1 MSRYFSWASV
11 VGSECELSNT
21 EIECALCAL
30 CKNRVA
36 LLFKPVEDR
45 GREERGAELNLSLIR
60 TWIWVNP
67 WGIPQNQLWRALF
80 HIHRTDTHMHNEE
93 NTIIFGLI
101 SPKQYLHCWLFT
113 QIEEQ
118 KKFGCFQLLLLLQN
132 WLARWLQRARARRLW
147 ERVSLIVGDWN
158 AVWKAHFL
166 QTAARHGNWI
176 TN

>member
-11 VGSECELSNT
+11 VGSKCELSNT

-36 LLFKPVEDR
+36 LLFKPVADG
-45 GREERGAELNLSLIR
+45 GRERRRGELNLSLIR

-80 HIHRTDTHMHNEE
+80 HIHRTDTHMHNVEH
-93 NTIIFGLI
+93 TINLAYFYQNSICTVGF
-101 SPKQYLHCWLFT
+101 LHKSRSK
-113 QIEEQ
+113 

-147 ERVSLIVGDWN
+147 ESAPNYGRLECSVKSTFSSN
-158 AVWKAHFL
+158 SSQTWKL
-166 QTAARHGNWI
+166 N
-176 TN
+176 N

>member
-36 LLFKPVEDR
+36 LLFKPVEGR

-80 HIHRTDTHMHNEE
+80 HIHRTDTHMHNEK
-93 NTIIFGLI
+93 TQLI
-101 SPKQYLHCWLFT
+101 WLNFT
-113 QIEEQ
+113 KTVFALLAFYTNRGA
-118 KKFGCFQLLLLLQN
+118 KKNLAAFSCCFCSKID
-132 WLARWLQRARARRLW
+132 WLDDCR
-147 ERVSLIVGDWN
+147 EREREDSE
-158 AVWKAHFL
+158 
-166 QTAARHGNWI
+166 RECP
-176 TN
+176 